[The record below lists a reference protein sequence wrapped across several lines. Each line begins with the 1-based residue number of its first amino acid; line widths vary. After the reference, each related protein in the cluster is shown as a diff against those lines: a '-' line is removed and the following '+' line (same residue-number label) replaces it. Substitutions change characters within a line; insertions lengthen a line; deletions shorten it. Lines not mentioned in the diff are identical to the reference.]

1 MQLSMDQKDMFAFFL
16 TLRKQYS
23 EEEIPRLLETYEITK
38 LDINRI
44 YRYLDKYLLNAV
56 ESESKRNSNANGNGN
71 EINSCQCNDNGNGND
86 NDNAN
91 GIEIEI
97 YSAMN
102 TNPDNSDND
111 D

>member
-16 TLRKQYS
+16 TLRNQYS

-44 YRYLDKYLLNAV
+44 YRYLDKYLLKGAAD
-56 ESESKRNSNANGNGN
+56 SETVRTELECDDEFS
-71 EINSCQCNDNGNGND
+71 E
-86 NDNAN
+86 
-91 GIEIEI
+91 
-97 YSAMN
+97 
-102 TNPDNSDND
+102 ND